1 MRKVTMLDESQPGKA
16 IAGKATATSTTG
28 RRTWPT
34 PIWVPKLVRNG
45 VATASEQKTT
55 IFVFLNK
62 QDNTQGPTIF
72 SGTLKVVSW
81 T

>member
-28 RRTWPT
+28 RRTWPN

-55 IFVFLNK
+55 IFAFLN
-62 QDNTQGPTIF
+62 TIAGVALAIR
-72 SGTLKVVSW
+72 SDGTNG
-81 T
+81 